1 MFVGFAIA
9 GSHHTTKSV
18 TPDKLTYNTLIV
30 KNAVYDNIYST
41 SDVIENFDGSIP
53 DNWNYDTYLYA
64 KFEND
69 LYGGNV
75 SFTESIVDSVRIKRR
90 TEKDSVFKTIYEKE
104 INENEDFQIE
114 FIDYLEP
121 IGTIEYAYVPV
132 ISGGES
138 NYISNSVVSDFDNFF
153 ICEKDKSYPMII
165 NAEYNQTIN
174 YESSNVK
181 PLGRKYPIT
190 VVNGNTGYKTG
201 EMSATFVDYTNCIL
215 DVANAFE
222 YRNIVY
228 DMLINKQPKILKDHE
243 GNLLIINI
251 IENITEDGRQ
261 YLYQG
266 ADKTVQRFCFTGR
279 HFFGASRRS
288 RRIYRR
294 KWCRQEYDHQEY
306 FGTGPPGEREY

>member
-1 MFVGFAIA
+1 
-9 GSHHTTKSV
+9 
-18 TPDKLTYNTLIV
+18 
-30 KNAVYDNIYST
+30 
-41 SDVIENFDGSIP
+41 
-53 DNWNYDTYLYA
+53 
-64 KFEND
+64 
-69 LYGGNV
+69 
-75 SFTESIVDSVRIKRR
+75 
-90 TEKDSVFKTIYEKE
+90 
-104 INENEDFQIE
+104 
-114 FIDYLEP
+114 
-121 IGTIEYAYVPV
+121 
-132 ISGGES
+132 
-138 NYISNSVVSDFDNFF
+138 
-153 ICEKDKSYPMII
+153 MII

-266 ADKTVQRFCFTGR
+266 QEGFYYLTTKFNWVECGNAYSIGDLYDNNLIDTERD
-279 HFFGASRRS
+279 RS
-288 RRIYRR
+288 L
-294 KWCRQEYDHQEY
+294 
-306 FGTGPPGEREY
+306 G

>member
-266 ADKTVQRFCFTGR
+266 QEGFYYLTTKFNWVECGNAYSIGDLYDNNLIDTERD
-279 HFFGASRRS
+279 RS
-288 RRIYRR
+288 L
-294 KWCRQEYDHQEY
+294 
-306 FGTGPPGEREY
+306 G

>member
-104 INENEDFQIE
+104 INANEDFQIE

-121 IGTIEYAYVPV
+121 VGTIEYAYVPV

-153 ICEKDKSYPMII
+153 ICEKDRSYPMII

-266 ADKTVQRFCFTGR
+266 QEGFYYLTTKFNWVECGNAYSIGDLYDNNLIDTERD
-279 HFFGASRRS
+279 RS
-288 RRIYRR
+288 L
-294 KWCRQEYDHQEY
+294 
-306 FGTGPPGEREY
+306 G

>member
-18 TPDKLTYNTLIV
+18 TPDKSTYNTLTV

-41 SDVIENFDGSIP
+41 ADVIENFDGSIP
-53 DNWNYDTYLYA
+53 ENWNYDTYLYA

-104 INENEDFQIE
+104 INVNEDFQIE

-121 IGTIEYAYVPV
+121 VGTIEYAYVPV

-153 ICEKDKSYPMII
+153 
-165 NAEYNQTIN
+165 
-174 YESSNVK
+174 
-181 PLGRKYPIT
+181 
-190 VVNGNTGYKTG
+190 
-201 EMSATFVDYTNCIL
+201 
-215 DVANAFE
+215 
-222 YRNIVY
+222 
-228 DMLINKQPKILKDHE
+228 
-243 GNLLIINI
+243 
-251 IENITEDGRQ
+251 
-261 YLYQG
+261 
-266 ADKTVQRFCFTGR
+266 
-279 HFFGASRRS
+279 FF
-288 RRIYRR
+288 
-294 KWCRQEYDHQEY
+294 
-306 FGTGPPGEREY
+306 F

>member
-18 TPDKLTYNTLIV
+18 TPDKSTYNTLTV

-41 SDVIENFDGSIP
+41 ADVIENFDGSIP
-53 DNWNYDTYLYA
+53 ENWNYDTYLYA

-104 INENEDFQIE
+104 INANEDFQIE

-121 IGTIEYAYVPV
+121 VGTIEYAYVPV

-153 ICEKDKSYPMII
+153 ICEKDRSYPMII

-266 ADKTVQRFCFTGR
+266 QEGFYYLTTKFNWVECGNAYSIGDLYDNNLIDTERD
-279 HFFGASRRS
+279 RS
-288 RRIYRR
+288 L
-294 KWCRQEYDHQEY
+294 
-306 FGTGPPGEREY
+306 G

>member
-104 INENEDFQIE
+104 INVNEDFQIE

-121 IGTIEYAYVPV
+121 VGTIEYAYVPV

-153 ICEKDKSYPMII
+153 ICEKDRSYPMII

-266 ADKTVQRFCFTGR
+266 QEGFYYLTTKFNWVECGNAYSIGDLYDNNLIDTERD
-279 HFFGASRRS
+279 RS
-288 RRIYRR
+288 L
-294 KWCRQEYDHQEY
+294 
-306 FGTGPPGEREY
+306 G

>member
-1 MFVGFAIA
+1 MFVGFVIA

-104 INENEDFQIE
+104 INANEDFQIE

-121 IGTIEYAYVPV
+121 VGTIEYAYVPV

-153 ICEKDKSYPMII
+153 ICEKDRSYPMII

-266 ADKTVQRFCFTGR
+266 QEGFYYLTTKFNWVECGNAYSIGDLYDNNLIDTERD
-279 HFFGASRRS
+279 RS
-288 RRIYRR
+288 L
-294 KWCRQEYDHQEY
+294 
-306 FGTGPPGEREY
+306 G

>member
-104 INENEDFQIE
+104 INSNEDFQIE

-121 IGTIEYAYVPV
+121 VGTIEYAYVPV

-153 ICEKDKSYPMII
+153 ICEKDRSYPMII

-266 ADKTVQRFCFTGR
+266 QEGFYYLTTKFNWVECGNAYSIGDLYDNNLIDTERD
-279 HFFGASRRS
+279 RS
-288 RRIYRR
+288 L
-294 KWCRQEYDHQEY
+294 
-306 FGTGPPGEREY
+306 G

>member
-18 TPDKLTYNTLIV
+18 TPDKSTYNTLTV

-41 SDVIENFDGSIP
+41 ADVIENFDGSIP
-53 DNWNYDTYLYA
+53 ENWNYDTYLYA

-104 INENEDFQIE
+104 INVNEDFQIE

-121 IGTIEYAYVPV
+121 VGTIEYAYVPV

-153 ICEKDKSYPMII
+153 ICEKDRSYPMII

-266 ADKTVQRFCFTGR
+266 QEGFYYLTTKFNWVECGNAYSIGDLYDNNLIDTERD
-279 HFFGASRRS
+279 RS
-288 RRIYRR
+288 L
-294 KWCRQEYDHQEY
+294 
-306 FGTGPPGEREY
+306 G